1 VRAGRLKDV
10 IVVGI
15 DGSESSQEALA
26 WALAEARSR
35 DGQVRVVAAW
45 HVESMVYAAAP
56 FVPPVEGGIGQ
67 SFERVAQSAIAESLE
82 AAGDATEGIDIER
95 SIVEGAA
102 ARVLIQEAENAEL
115 LVVGSRGRG
124 GFAAL
129 LLGSVSE
136 QCARHAACP
145 VVIVRHRD
153 S

>member
-1 VRAGRLKDV
+1 M
-10 IVVGI
+10 IVVGV
-15 DGSESSQEALA
+15 DGSESSRDALA

-35 DGQVRVVAAW
+35 DGRVRVVAAW
-45 HVESMVYAAAP
+45 HVDTMIYAAP
-56 FVPPVEGGIGQ
+56 FVPPIEGGISQ
-67 SFERVAQSAIAESLE
+67 SFEHTAQSAIDESLD
-82 AAGDATEGIDIER
+82 AVGDAVDGIDIER
-95 SIVEGAA
+95 SIVEGGAA
-102 ARVLIQEAENAEL
+102 HVLVQEAEKAEL

-124 GFAAL
+124 GFSGL